1 MCEYADIYVCMSE
14 YVSGSGGSNGFA
26 NWSSLAS
33 FSEDFR
39 CVLACHSEIQL
50 YLLILHIRDRKG

>member
-1 MCEYADIYVCMSE
+1 MLS
-14 YVSGSGGSNGFA
+14 VSGYGSGNRFT

-39 CVLACHSEIQL
+39 CVLACHSELQL
-50 YLLILHIRDRKG
+50 YLLILHIIDEKG